1 MTEFEHFDTFL
12 CLGTLSRHE
21 NRPRG
26 RAEIQA
32 NEEAMKSWF
41 RFFSR
46 RKRMMEAL
54 DQDIRDFIER
64 ETQDNVDRGMSSA
77 V

>member
-1 MTEFEHFDTFL
+1 MSYWARL
-12 CLGTLSRHE
+12 
-21 NRPRG
+21 
-26 RAEIQA
+26 
-32 NEEAMKSWF
+32 
-41 RFFSR
+41 FSR
-46 RKRMMEAL
+46 RKRMMQDL